1 MFHRDAIIMK
11 DSIELRGILAD
22 MGYKMIL
29 KSGDRYAALLTTK
42 KAVLGLPLKDEYK
55 DGTAW
60 TLDGFIT
67 GNPQILNCGDN
78 QDLFIAISA
87 LSDNYPQLYRWM
99 INNSTKEWVQVTN
112 ENIRRMN
119 ATCEKYRSA
128 SELEI
133 IKKFSKGWNH
143 EG

>member
-22 MGYKMIL
+22 MGYKMTL
-29 KSGDRYAALLTTK
+29 KSSDKYAALLTTK
-42 KAVLGLPLKDEYK
+42 KAVIGLPLKDEYK

-87 LSDNYPQLYRWM
+87 LSDNHPQLYRWM
-99 INNSTKEWVQVTN
+99 INVSTKDWVQVTN
-112 ENIRRMN
+112 ENIRRVKG
-119 ATCEKYRSA
+119 TYEEYSLA
-128 SELEI
+128 SESEI
-133 IKKFSKGWNH
+133 IKKFSKG
-143 EG
+143 